1 VRRVAVLTLVTTVI
15 LAAAAAAFAG
25 PRDPR
30 VHKRPV
36 DVRMAKTLL
45 LRHGDL
51 PAGFVDKGPQKNDS
65 GPVPPGCEE
74 PDLHALIETAD
85 VSSHEF
91 DRTRTGGFAE
101 ASSEV
106 SFFLRPA
113 QAQRAVA
120 ASTSSKLTSCVKRVI
135 VASAKKSSGG
145 AMTVVST
152 RLVPITETVR
162 DLHTKIWDIF
172 VTFKARGLLFHDEM
186 ALAYLRRG
194 RVVSF
199 LMLNSF
205 NGLTEEDAKNISEAL
220 TLRLFS
226 LPESAVG

>member
-1 VRRVAVLTLVTTVI
+1 VRRVALLTLAAFVMLAVT
-15 LAAAAAAFAG
+15 ASAFAG

-30 VHKRPV
+30 LHKRPA
-36 DVRMAKTLL
+36 DVTRAKALIL
-45 LRHGDL
+45 KLHDL

-65 GPVPPGCEE
+65 GPTPPGCRE
-74 PDLHALIETAD
+74 PNLHALVETAD
-85 VSSHEF
+85 VSSHQFE
-91 DRTRTGGFAE
+91 REQGGFAE
-101 ASSEV
+101 ALSET

-113 QAQRAVA
+113 QAQTAVA
-120 ASTSSKLTSCVKRVI
+120 ESTSSKLTHCVKEAI
-135 VASAKKSSGG
+135 IAGAKKSAGS

-186 ALAYLRRG
+186 VLAYFRRG

-199 LMLNSF
+199 VMLNSI
-205 NGLTEEDAKNISEAL
+205 NGLTEEDAKNISLRL
-220 TLRLFS
+220 TLRLEA
-226 LPESAVG
+226 LPKSVVSG

>member
-1 VRRVAVLTLVTTVI
+1 VRRVVLFTLVAAVM

-36 DVRMAKTLL
+36 DVSRAKALVL
-45 LRHGDL
+45 KHSDL

-65 GPVPPGCEE
+65 GPVPPGCQE
-74 PDLHALIETAD
+74 PDLHALIVTAD

-91 DRTRTGGFAE
+91 DRTGSGGFA
-101 ASSEV
+101 AALSEV
-106 SFFLRPA
+106 SFFLTPA

-120 ASTSSKLTSCVKRVI
+120 ASTSSKLTRCVKKVI

-145 AMTVVST
+145 LMTIVST

-172 VTFKARGLLFHDEM
+172 VTFKARGLLFRDEM

-199 LMLNSF
+199 LMLNSL
-205 NGLTEEDAKNISEAL
+205 NGLTEEDSKNIAEAL
-220 TLRLFS
+220 TLRLF
-226 LPESAVG
+226 